1 MSVLDRLLTMDSC
14 KLKIFSYT
22 IDVEKKEGRVD
33 FCKVPKEIKDFKRE
47 VYWAPLY
54 PNMVENPWG
63 IKISGITVEGEKI

>member
-33 FCKVPKEIKDFKRE
+33 FCKVPKEIKDFKQ
-47 VYWAPLY
+47 VYWAPSY
-54 PNMVENPWG
+54 P
-63 IKISGITVEGEKI
+63 